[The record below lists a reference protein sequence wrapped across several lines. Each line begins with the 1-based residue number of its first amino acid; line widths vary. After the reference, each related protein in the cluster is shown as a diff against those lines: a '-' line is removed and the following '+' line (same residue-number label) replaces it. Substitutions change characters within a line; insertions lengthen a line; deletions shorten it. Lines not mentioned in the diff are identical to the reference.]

1 MLQVLTVDIW
11 NQVAEKA
18 NGHRMVVAVAFV
30 TDLGKLKM
38 KRGDVLICDASD
50 KNVSAGVVYRDLL
63 AKLHRKGVIIIHH
76 TNLHAKC
83 ARFGRGKR
91 YTLVGS
97 SNLSQNSS
105 ETLEEVAVVTDD
117 LGVGADVDLQIDA
130 WCGDGIGVEVG
141 ESFLKRIMCL
151 PRTKR
156 LGGRKRKT
164 TRKTKRKELGNHIW
178 VVGSCSID
186 EYSKKEQQIFAGMK
200 DEAEVHRENY
210 HVAQYSPLACL
221 TWSGRC
227 GFLTKV
233 CRGDRIVEIRDKKS
247 VSVEVVLAVK
257 TVNRELYCYKLPML
271 GMRKRSFKDFNKALG
286 ISMRR
291 PVYKEGCARLLE
303 KKHVPLLKKLW
314 SRVDWGTRGA

>member
-50 KNVSAGVVYRDLL
+50 KNVSAGAVDRDLL

-105 ETLEEVAVVTDD
+105 ETLEEVAVITDD
-117 LGVGADVDLQIDA
+117 HGVGAKVDVRLGEWID
-130 WCGDGIGVEVG
+130 GGVEVDKG
-141 ESFLKRIMCL
+141 FLERIMRL
-151 PRTKR
+151 PRVKR
-156 LGGRKRKT
+156 SRGNRRKPA
-164 TRKTKRKELGNHIW
+164 KRPKKKELGNRIW
-178 VVGSCSID
+178 VAGPSPDTFSEEDQQVFGD
-186 EYSKKEQQIFAGMK
+186 MKKDA
-200 DEAEVHRENY
+200 EARRENY
-210 HVAQYSPLACL
+210 RVAQHSVLEEL
-221 TWSGRC
+221 KWWGRC
-227 GFLTKV
+227 GFVKKV
-233 CRGDRIVEIRDKKS
+233 RRGDLIIEIFEKRVGVK
-247 VSVEVVLAVK
+247 VVLSVK
-257 TVNRELYCYKLPML
+257 RISSKVYCCNLPIL
-271 GMRKRSFKDFNKALG
+271 GMRQRSVKDFNKALG
-286 ISMRR
+286 IPIRK
-291 PVYKEGCARLLE
+291 PTYKEGCARLLQR
-303 KKHVPLLKKLW
+303 KHVPLLKKLW
-314 SRVDWGTRGA
+314 RRVDWCE